1 MPRIAE
7 LTDIGEVGSS
17 TFSIETAISARPD
30 VAILAQWQYTGLGDA
45 VAKLEAAGIPVV
57 VADYNAQ
64 TVEKHV
70 ASTLLIGA
78 VMGTEARARK
88 LADEYAAAVADVEA
102 RVAKAG
108 GAPKRVY
115 VELGKQGAAE
125 VGNSYGDTMWGGVVR
140 LAGGHNIALGQ
151 ISKWGPLS
159 PEYVLASDPEVV
171 FIAGSGWAGRDT
183 AVLMGPG
190 IDAGVTQAR
199 LKPYTERPGWETMT
213 AVKDGAVHALYHGGA
228 RTLYDYAFLQ
238 YIAKALHP
246 EAFADVDPQA
256 ALERFF
262 GTYLPIE
269 AKGPACPDGA
279 GRGLAAPSPEL
290 RTRTDGDDLQGTAGP
305 PARLARAGRGRAC
318 SRGGGR
324 HPDRSGVPR
333 RGRGGRR
340 PHRAGIGRANG
351 RGHRPRDPAADD
363 PDGRA
368 CRHGAGDRR
377 QAYAGDPRQPAG
389 EPLHARLLR
398 RRRVRRR
405 DGDPNWVRAPRPPDP
420 DHPAR
425 RLRHVGRRGGLGLWL
440 LPAARHDRRGDGPSR
455 DRHPVPVPVVAV
467 DGAVSRRAGSAAGDR
482 VLAVRLAAEGELD
495 QSRSPPRSSWSAS

>member
-1 MPRIAE
+1 MHKLLSGIAAALAAKADSITVTDTAGRTVEVPASPQRVLLGFYFEDFLAIVGPDAYDRVVAISRDTWEGWRNLQWQAYTETMPRIAE
-7 LTDIGEVGSS
+7 LTDIGEVDSG
-17 TFSIETAISARPD
+17 TFSIETAIAARPD
-30 VAILAQWQYTGLGDA
+30 VAILAQWQYIGLGDA
-45 VAKLEAAGIPVV
+45 VGKLEAAGIPVV

-88 LADEYAAAVADVEA
+88 LADEYTAAVADVEA
-102 RVAKAG
+102 RIAKAG

-159 PEYVLASDPEVV
+159 LEYVLASDPEVV

-183 AVLMGPG
+183 AVLMGSG

-228 RTLYDYAFLQ
+228 RTLYDYAILQ

-262 GTYLPIE
+262 GIYLPIE
-269 AKGPACPDGA
+269 AKGTYMTC
-279 GRGLAAPSPEL
+279 
-290 RTRTDGDDLQGTAGP
+290 
-305 PARLARAGRGRAC
+305 
-318 SRGGGR
+318 
-324 HPDRSGVPR
+324 
-333 RGRGGRR
+333 
-340 PHRAGIGRANG
+340 
-351 RGHRPRDPAADD
+351 
-363 PDGRA
+363 
-368 CRHGAGDRR
+368 
-377 QAYAGDPRQPAG
+377 
-389 EPLHARLLR
+389 
-398 RRRVRRR
+398 
-405 DGDPNWVRAPRPPDP
+405 
-420 DHPAR
+420 
-425 RLRHVGRRGGLGLWL
+425 
-440 LPAARHDRRGDGPSR
+440 LP
-455 DRHPVPVPVVAV
+455 
-467 DGAVSRRAGSAAGDR
+467 
-482 VLAVRLAAEGELD
+482 
-495 QSRSPPRSSWSAS
+495 